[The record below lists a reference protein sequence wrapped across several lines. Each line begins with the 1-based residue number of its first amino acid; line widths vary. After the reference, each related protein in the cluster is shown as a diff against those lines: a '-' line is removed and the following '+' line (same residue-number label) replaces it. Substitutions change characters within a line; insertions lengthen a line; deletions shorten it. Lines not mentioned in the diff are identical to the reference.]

1 MELLIPGLALVA
13 LMVYAST
20 RLKKATARALEA
32 EEIETEHF
40 SISKPA
46 GFINV
51 VSPDGDRLLQAYTKE
66 FAESAPNVRK
76 AEATVRVRSGSTVG
90 SELEVLKSIPGFVSS
105 KWEEGSHGSP
115 CLVRLDQTIDGTVIH
130 RSVKL
135 VEDEGLV
142 YRLQIDVPAGCDDE
156 FTAARREMN
165 DSFEVKRGA
174 N

>member
-32 EEIETEHF
+32 EEIRTEHF

-51 VSPDGDRLLQAYTKE
+51 VTPDDGLLLQAYTKE
-66 FAESAPNVRK
+66 YAERAPNLRK
-76 AEATVRVRSGSTVG
+76 AEATVRVKAGTSIER
-90 SELEVLKSIPGFVSS
+90 ELDELKQTSGFVSYKS
-105 KWEEGSHGSP
+105 EGETPDSP
-115 CLVRLDQTIDGTVIH
+115 SLVRIDKTADGGVIR

-135 VEDEGLV
+135 FQDGDRV
-142 YRLQIDVPAGCDDE
+142 YRLQIDVPDGGEEE
-156 FTAARREMN
+156 FTVARRELN
-165 DSFEVKRGA
+165 ESFELIRGQS
-174 N
+174 